1 MARSSRTIAGAGAAN
16 GRGGLLPVVGVLGF
30 LIFAVGISYSLTQTS
45 AFIVLGGFVGAVV
58 LGASFMSPMFGVA
71 LLVMSMLL
79 SPEFGSGGG
88 GGGGTDASRAVVV
101 RLDDVLLAILS
112 VAWFARTAVHKE
124 LGFILKNP
132 LNRPIGFYILSCIV
146 STMLGFMT
154 GGVRGLVGTFFV
166 VRYFEYFVVFFLAL
180 NFMTDLK
187 VMRRFMKLAFFT
199 SILIAI
205 YGLSQIPLGVRVS
218 APFEGDAG
226 EPNTMG
232 GYLLLIMCMA
242 GGQLLFARGMR
253 AIGGWGA
260 LLFLLFVPLLFTG
273 SRAAW
278 LGIPAAIAGFFVFA
292 HKKKQIVFFTIA
304 LGFLSVV
311 MIPQSVKE
319 RLLFTFQQEKQ
330 VKVKQIQ
337 VGAVRLDTSTSARL
351 ESYNEAVNGW
361 MRKPILGWGVT
372 GFVFVDSQAVR
383 TLVETGLVGMVAFLW
398 LVWAYLQVGRK
409 AMRTSTDRFQRG
421 IAIGYLAGLFGLL
434 THSIGS
440 NTFIILR
447 IMEPWM
453 LFTAMVVRI
462 PALYEER
469 QRRWEELEREEGRP
483 LLEEPVPPEPEKEG
497 EPGDSA
503 EREFEKKPSE
513 FEEFLGRE
521 RIEMARREVEAKL
534 QEAAKPKFRKDRGP
548 DKVGEKTAA
557 AGPGGSVAGSFLKL
571 PRNADLA
578 REAPSGPFG
587 KRPR

>member
-1 MARSSRTIAGAGAAN
+1 M
-16 GRGGLLPVVGVLGF
+16 VGVLAF
-30 LIFAVGISYSLTQTS
+30 LVLAVGLSYSLTQTS
-45 AFIVLGGFVGAVV
+45 AFIVLGGFVGAII

-79 SPEFGSGGG
+79 SPEFGSSSGGG
-88 GGGGTDASRAVVV
+88 SGTDSSRSVVV

-112 VAWFARTAVHKE
+112 LAWFARTAVHKD

-132 LNRPIGFYILSCIV
+132 LNKPIGFYILSCII
-146 STMLGFMT
+146 STILGFMT
-154 GGVRGLVGTFFV
+154 GGVRGLIGTFFV

-180 NFMTDLK
+180 NFMSDLK
-187 VMRRFMKLAFFT
+187 EMKRFMRLAYFT
-199 SILIAI
+199 SICIAI

-242 GGQLLFARGMR
+242 GGQMLFARGPR
-253 AIGGWGA
+253 AIGGWSA
-260 LLFLLFVPLLFTG
+260 LVFLLFVPMLFTG

-278 LGIPAAIAGFFVFA
+278 LGIPAAIGAFFAFS
-292 HKKKQIVFFTIA
+292 HRKKQIVLFTVA
-304 LGFLSVV
+304 FAFLATI
-311 MIPQSVKE
+311 MLPQSVKE
-319 RLLFTFQQEKQ
+319 RILFTFQQEKQ

-351 ESYNEAVNGW
+351 ESYNEAVSGW
-361 MRKPILGWGVT
+361 MKKPVLGWGVT
-372 GFVFVDSQAVR
+372 GFIFVDSQAVR

-398 LVWAYLQVGRK
+398 LVWTYFQMGRK

-421 IAIGYLAGLFGLL
+421 LAIGYLSALFALL

-447 IMEPWM
+447 IMEPFM
-453 LFTAMVVRI
+453 LFTAMVARI
-462 PALYEER
+462 PGLYEER
-469 QRRWEELEREEGRP
+469 QAQWEKLEQEEGRP
-483 LLEEPVPPEPEKEG
+483 LLEAPAPPEPEKKEEG
-497 EPGDSA
+497 EEDSG

-513 FEEFLGRE
+513 FEEFLERE

-534 QEAAKPKFRKDRGP
+534 QEAAKPKFRKEQGADRNEG
-548 DKVGEKTAA
+548 KAA
-557 AGPGGSVAGSFLKL
+557 PAMAQGGSIAGSFPKA
-571 PRNADLA
+571 PRNVDMV
-578 REAPSGPFG
+578 RSAPPGPFS